1 MVNAVPNYPNQVPI
15 TSSTG
20 VKTATPDILVF
31 DEDGVPI
38 EIMTDLIFE
47 DIGGQEILS
56 IARNDTINGQ
66 EVIYRPIKNIT
77 SLNFQYNPNNI
88 LALQGVSEA
97 YFKNFPISFNRHVPE
112 CGTGY
117 DIIGG
122 VDVPNCKYVYLDP
135 KTGDLVINV
144 VKLAKGNQVEVQVM
158 NAGVLFS
165 DTIYEVES

>member
-1 MVNAVPNYPNQVPI
+1 MVNPTPNYPSSIPT
-15 TSSTG
+15 TSGNG
-20 VKTATPDILVF
+20 VKAARPDILVL
-31 DEDGVPI
+31 DEEGTPI

-56 IARNDTINGQ
+56 IARNDTVNGQ
-66 EVIYRPIKNIT
+66 EVIYKPIKNIT
-77 SLNFQYNPNNI
+77 SLYFQYNPNNI

-97 YFKNFPISFNRHVPE
+97 YFKNFPINFNRHVPE

-117 DIIGG
+117 DIVNG

-144 VKLAKGNQVEVQVM
+144 IKLARGNQVEVQVL
-158 NAGVLFS
+158 NGGVLFS